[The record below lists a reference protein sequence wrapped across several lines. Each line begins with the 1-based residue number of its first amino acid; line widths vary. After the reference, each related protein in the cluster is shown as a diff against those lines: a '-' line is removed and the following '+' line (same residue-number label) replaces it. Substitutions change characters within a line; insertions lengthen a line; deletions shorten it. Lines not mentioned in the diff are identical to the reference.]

1 MGSANGGTFNLPPPP
16 GILGRSTEC
25 CAVVADNCCP
35 TLPPVYNCP
44 TPRALPFDRRSVG
57 QGGWGLIRGVGSW
70 KDIFW
75 AYGECLSSL
84 VWMKIF
90 FNFKSDNDWRLVKLR
105 PFSQDLQRL
114 KQNKVASHMETWKVD
129 PLKKAILRINSCL
142 ELDRQRTWSH
152 LYGL

>member
-57 QGGWGLIRGVGSW
+57 QEGGRGGGGAYRAYRVSLITGMNEN
-70 KDIFW
+70 IFW
-75 AYGECLSSL
+75 
-84 VWMKIF
+84 F
-90 FNFKSDNDWRLVKLR
+90 QDDWQLIKTR
-105 PFSQDLQRL
+105 PFSLDLQRL